1 MTPREAVREA
11 YKQYPVMAAMG
22 RELKGELCAEARRGG
37 ASLSDKALRE
47 AMGQAWADDGL
58 TLSQRTTRGSKW
70 VVQQVTQ
77 TLETAAKKGGSV
89 MSLAKDLFDGYGHG
103 GTIPEQDLPE
113 FMTKLTKLT
122 RDYNSKPFKQALRKA
137 ERSIGRL
144 QTKGLQAAYNGVLD
158 ALATENDEK
167 IAKAIDVAVQEKT
180 RYFAERIART
190 EKARA
195 YADGIMY
202 KYASDPDC
210 IAFKWKLSSR
220 HPCDDICD
228 LYARADLW
236 GMGAG
241 IFPKDKVPTLPV
253 HPNCMCRLIPVYS
266 GSKRVTSETP
276 RDRILD
282 GGREYLKSLSQAR
295 RTSLLGEEGAKN
307 VDGDGDWRKYIK
319 GFFSKVMTCRIPGDI
334 IQEVKIAKTFKDAG
348 VSCSFSAIPM
358 EIRLIL
364 KQETVD
370 VLQENPKF
378 AEYAKSYGLNLKAE
392 VLKGQYGCTSYYF
405 NGGDSID
412 ISINTDLFQDKEEIK
427 RAVARQ
433 AKSNYKM
440 AASEGEALHYTM
452 SHELG
457 HAIETVAIYGRVGNV
472 SARDARAAYLGET
485 RKIKRE
491 ILKIAQKIDPNVTSR
506 TYKKWLSNYGQ
517 KNPREFFAEC
527 HANMRC
533 GSPNILG
540 EALREWLRRWNNGE
554 PTDV

>member
-11 YKQYPVMAAMG
+11 YKQYPVMAAMS

-47 AMGQAWADDGL
+47 AMGKAWADDGL

-77 TLETAAKKGGSV
+77 TIETAVKKGGSV
-89 MSLAKDLFDGYGHG
+89 MSMAKDLFDGYGHG
-103 GTIPEQDLPE
+103 GTIPEQELPE
-113 FMTKLTKLT
+113 FMSKLTKLT

-276 RDRILD
+276 RNRILD
-282 GGREYLKSLSQAR
+282 GGMEYLKSIGSVAGAN
-295 RTSLLGEEGAKN
+295 LLGENGAQK
-307 VDGDGDWRKYIK
+307 VKQGGDWRSYARGYSDEQMTSRICRDIIKVERPEGEQEELK
-319 GFFSKVMTCRIPGDI
+319 GFRFVGAEKTKEAGLEAVNPRYHEAKKWRENCQRCVVAEELRNRGYDVTAKPFANDDIGDDSLACWEFDSGKS
-334 IQEVKIAKTFKDAG
+334 QKDAG
-348 VSCSFSAIPM
+348 
-358 EIRLIL
+358 
-364 KQETVD
+364 
-370 VLQENPKF
+370 F
-378 AEYAKSYGLNLKAE
+378 AL
-392 VLKGQYGCTSYYF
+392 V
-405 NGGDSID
+405 
-412 ISINTDLFQDKEEIK
+412 
-427 RAVARQ
+427 
-433 AKSNYKM
+433 
-440 AASEGEALHYTM
+440 
-452 SHELG
+452 
-457 HAIETVAIYGRVGNV
+457 GRKTGF
-472 SARDARAAYLGET
+472 
-485 RKIKRE
+485 KRE
-491 ILKIAQKIDPNVTSR
+491 IKAAFLRWGKTARAIVRVQWGQQNGG
-506 TYKKWLSNYGQ
+506 YGHV
-517 KNPREFFAEC
+517 FSC
-527 HANMRC
+527 HY
-533 GSPNILG
+533 
-540 EALREWLRRWNNGE
+540 ENGE
-554 PTDV
+554 IIYTDPQIGERLDIDDTLAKCTSIPWQIWIMRVDNRKLTKLVKKAVFNVKKEGS

>member
-1 MTPREAVREA
+1 MREA
-11 YKQYPVMAAMG
+11 YKQYPVMAAMS
-22 RELKGELCAEARRGG
+22 RELKGELRAEARRGG

-47 AMGQAWADDGL
+47 AMGKAWADDGL

-77 TLETAAKKGGSV
+77 TIETAVKKGGSV
-89 MSLAKDLFDGYGHG
+89 MSMAKDLFDGYGHG

-113 FMTKLTKLT
+113 FMAKLTKLT

-158 ALATENDEK
+158 ALATENEEK
-167 IAKAIDVAVQEKT
+167 IAKAIEVAVQEKT

-253 HPNCMCRLIPVYS
+253 HPNCMCRLVPVYS

-276 RDRILD
+276 KDRNLD
-282 GGREYLKSLSQAR
+282 GGLEYLKSISSVAIAN
-295 RTSLLGEEGAKN
+295 LLGKN
-307 VDGDGDWRKYIK
+307 GELDMTQGGDWRDHARGYSDKKMKSRIHRDIIKVERPEGEQEELK
-319 GFFSKVMTCRIPGDI
+319 GFRFVGTEKAKEAGLEAVNPRYHEAKKWRENCQRCVVAEELRNRGYDVTAKPFANDDIGYSSTVCWDVDFTKPWLDEGIVWIGRKSEFKQKIKAAFSKWG
-334 IQEVKIAKTFKDAG
+334 K
-348 VSCSFSAIPM
+348 
-358 EIRLIL
+358 
-364 KQETVD
+364 
-370 VLQENPKF
+370 
-378 AEYAKSYGLNLKAE
+378 
-392 VLKGQYGCTSYYF
+392 
-405 NGGDSID
+405 
-412 ISINTDLFQDKEEIK
+412 
-427 RAVARQ
+427 
-433 AKSNYKM
+433 
-440 AASEGEALHYTM
+440 
-452 SHELG
+452 
-457 HAIETVAIYGRVGNV
+457 
-472 SARDARAAYLGET
+472 DARAMVRVQWA
-485 RKIKRE
+485 
-491 ILKIAQKIDPNVTSR
+491 AQQVGDRGHLFS
-506 TYKKWLSNYGQ
+506 
-517 KNPREFFAEC
+517 C
-527 HANMRC
+527 HC
-533 GSPNILG
+533 
-540 EALREWLRRWNNGE
+540 ENGE
-554 PTDV
+554 VVYTDPQIGELRDIDDTLAKCTSVPWRIWIMRIDNRKLTKLVKKAVFNV